1 VSGTWPGDKTRA
13 LTLKL
18 TAPQVVPIT
27 SKQHRHAVQLLSAMI
42 VSWIQR
48 DRDAT
53 VDRHKQQPQ
62 NSRHTASPFR

>member
-18 TAPQVVPIT
+18 TAAQVVPIT
-27 SKQHRHAVQLLSAMI
+27 PKQHRQAIRLLSAMI

-48 DRDAT
+48 DKDTTA
-53 VDRHKQQPQ
+53 DPHQQQPHHSQ
-62 NSRHTASPFR
+62 DTEPLP